1 MSGAMNAANG
11 YTPLRGFPS
20 PKVTMEFSGSA
31 FWPDGIIACGAVLLW
46 ASTVT
51 AKHNRRKFYLG
62 IADKLDALRRALPRE
77 REIDNKFAAF
87 LANAAREIREDT
99 DTVARRLSGESDM
112 LGFPAPSDLKLI
124 RRAS

>member
-1 MSGAMNAANG
+1 MDTQLYVDFLRQKRLWSSPEVLSGPPALWM
-11 YTPLRGFPS
+11 RCS
-20 PKVTMEFSGSA
+20 
-31 FWPDGIIACGAVLLW
+31 LLW

-99 DTVARRLSGESDM
+99 DTVARRLSGEPDM
-112 LGFPAPSDLKLI
+112 LGLPVPSDLKLM